1 MGKQIQKYKDDFILL
16 CEAGFIA
23 VNQADEDAA
32 TKLFKASHLL
42 NAENSLPT
50 IGMGYMHMCK
60 LELRQACKM
69 FEEVLAKEPHNEMAK
84 TFLGLSLALTA
95 TEIAKGEK
103 MLEESAKKSHD
114 PMIKTLASSAIDF
127 VEKFIKKAPTP
138 VQAPSKTTKNKK
150 RK

>member
-32 TKLFKASHLL
+32 NKLFKASHLL
-42 NAENSLPT
+42 NGENTLPT
-50 IGMGYMHMCK
+50 IGMGYMHLCK

-69 FEEVLAKEPHNEMAK
+69 FEEVLAKEPNNEMAK
-84 TFLGLSLALTA
+84 TFLGLSLSLTS

-103 MLEESAKKSHD
+103 ILEESAKKTHD
-114 PMIKTLASSAIDF
+114 PMIKTLATSAIEF

-138 VQAPSKTTKNKK
+138 VQAQTKTKNKK